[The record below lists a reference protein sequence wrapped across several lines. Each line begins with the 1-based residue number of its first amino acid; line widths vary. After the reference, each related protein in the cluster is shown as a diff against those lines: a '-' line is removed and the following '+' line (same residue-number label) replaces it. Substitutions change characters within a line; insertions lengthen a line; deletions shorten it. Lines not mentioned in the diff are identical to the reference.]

1 MVTDAEHLSNLSNQI
16 SKKHVVCL
24 PRLSVCAQ
32 TLGAAVAPPAGGAGV
47 VRREPTDAAEVA
59 CR

>member
-1 MVTDAEHLSNLSNQI
+1 MQPSPPSPWQWQLERPLQT
-16 SKKHVVCL
+16 

-47 VRREPTDAAEVA
+47 VRREPADAAEVA